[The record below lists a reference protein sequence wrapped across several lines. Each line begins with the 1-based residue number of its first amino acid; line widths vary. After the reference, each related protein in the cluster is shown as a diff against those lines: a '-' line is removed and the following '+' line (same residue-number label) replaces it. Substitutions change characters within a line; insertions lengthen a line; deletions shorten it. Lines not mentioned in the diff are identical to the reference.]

1 MLKEL
6 LGEFPNL
13 VMTTDLSCSTA
24 LHTAAAQGH
33 IDVVNFL
40 LEIDSNLAKIARN
53 NGKTVLHSAA
63 RMGHLEV
70 VKALVSKDP
79 STGFR
84 TDKKG
89 QTALH
94 MAVKGQNED
103 IVLEL
108 IRPDPSVLKLE
119 DNKGHTALHI
129 AIKKGRTQVLTCF
142 FFICMNFSFLRHML
156 LYMKYTKVLK
166 RDLYYE
172 IELNGGI
179 ALKLKILVGISMSVN
194 WLTLFS

>member
-6 LGEFPNL
+6 LGDFPNL

-94 MAVKGQNED
+94 MAVKGQKED

-108 IRPDPSVLKLE
+108 IRPDPSVLKSE
-119 DNKGHTALHI
+119 DNKGNTALHI

-142 FFICMNFSFLRHML
+142 FIYTNFPFLRHML
-156 LYMKYTKVLK
+156 LYMKYTKVWK
-166 RDLYYE
+166 RDLHYE
-172 IELNGGI
+172 SELNGGI
-179 ALKLKILVGISMSVN
+179 ALKLKTLIGISMSVN
-194 WLTLFS
+194 